1 METTGYDSEP
11 ANSFMEG
18 EGQIQSI
25 PALVLGEEPT
35 PRQRQNAELPLFW
48 ELLNDIDRD
57 SYVRMRI
64 ALSSPACKHRRHHSV
79 EINGEILNSVRNF
92 VVRGDGDDW
101 KRALVCG
108 ICWMPEAV
116 AVNTRQLR
124 LLLSK
129 CKSSINT
136 LFQNLGYSTIPASSE
151 FTGSL
156 VRVFP
161 LLKDNFAELRKWTPR
176 IVGAVPGRPIKGEKI
191 AEPPMGQLA
200 QVDILPIEQMA
211 PVEIPITT
219 EEPLPPV
226 TDEKKESQ

>member
-1 METTGYDSEP
+1 
-11 ANSFMEG
+11 MEG
-18 EGQIQSI
+18 EGQAI
-25 PALVLGEEPT
+25 PPLVLNEDALRSRHNP
-35 PRQRQNAELPLFW
+35 ELPLFW
-48 ELLNDIDRD
+48 ELLNEIDRD
-57 SYVRMRI
+57 AYVRMRI

-108 ICWMPEAV
+108 ICWMPDAV

-136 LFQNLGYSTIPASSE
+136 LFQNLGYSTGQHTSSE
-151 FTGSL
+151 FTSSL
-156 VRVFP
+156 VRIFP

-176 IVGAVPGRPIKGEKI
+176 ILGPAPPRPAKEKVDLT
-191 AEPPMGQLA
+191 QLS
-200 QVDILPIEQMA
+200 QVELIPIEQMA
-211 PVEIPITT
+211 PVEIPMAT

-226 TDEKKESQ
+226 TDDKKEDQ